1 MSMAAHALTSRR
13 DASALLFGALAGVA
27 ALVAIGALLFE
38 MRWESNDDIAMAMV
52 VHGYGIAAAPSAHL
66 FFSNVLWGHLAQL
79 LDMPSMIP
87 GYSLASL
94 ATLTLAGAGLFVG
107 LAHSGVQRGVC
118 AAAVVLI
125 LARPLLFQ
133 QFTVNAGLVT
143 IAALLAWQHGAR
155 CGRRAALYGGCGL
168 LFIAFLIRAPEACL
182 VLMVALP
189 LLPWS
194 WLARDRHAQ
203 IAIVMLVLA
212 LLAAQVIDH
221 RAYQA
226 PAWQAF
232 TTLNPL
238 RAIFTDFGAREAA
251 RAHPQVVREHG
262 YSANDMELIGSWFFV
277 DPDVADPKR
286 LRALLASLGSAPLVL
301 HSLPLAT
308 RGMRNLWHPDLVA
321 LFAAAVLL
329 GLRQG
334 GWRVAASWAL
344 LLGAI
349 LVIGIAGRSGP
360 LLRVYV
366 PLLSLL
372 VIAPLVWSRL
382 SQRRTAV
389 ALTILIA
396 AAALNGYRVIK
407 QSLGKQQQAAS
418 LRRDLAGFP
427 TQPVVIWGA
436 TFPFELVYPVL
447 GPTPTT
453 QSYQLHGLGVFTLA
467 PFSVAYA
474 QELAGNGFIT
484 RLRSAEGLH
493 LIATQRQVS
502 LLATYCKEHLGGAL
516 ESLPTPPLGALPV
529 SRQRCLGADSLS
541 AAPR

>member
-1 MSMAAHALTSRR
+1 
-13 DASALLFGALAGVA
+13 
-27 ALVAIGALLFE
+27 
-38 MRWESNDDIAMAMV
+38 MV
-52 VHGYGIAAAPSAHL
+52 
-66 FFSNVLWGHLAQL
+66 
-79 LDMPSMIP
+79 
-87 GYSLASL
+87 
-94 ATLTLAGAGLFVG
+94 
-107 LAHSGVQRGVC
+107 
-118 AAAVVLI
+118 
-125 LARPLLFQ
+125 
-133 QFTVNAGLVT
+133 
-143 IAALLAWQHGAR
+143 
-155 CGRRAALYGGCGL
+155 
-168 LFIAFLIRAPEACL
+168 
-182 VLMVALP
+182 
-189 LLPWS
+189 
-194 WLARDRHAQ
+194 
-203 IAIVMLVLA
+203 
-212 LLAAQVIDH
+212 
-221 RAYQA
+221 
-226 PAWQAF
+226 PA
-232 TTLNPL
+232 
-238 RAIFTDFGAREAA
+238 
-251 RAHPQVVREHG
+251 
-262 YSANDMELIGSWFFV
+262 
-277 DPDVADPKR
+277 
-286 LRALLASLGSAPLVL
+286 SAPLAL

-349 LVIGIAGRSGP
+349 LVLGIAGRSGP
-360 LLRVYV
+360 LVRVYV

-389 ALTILIA
+389 VLTILIA

-502 LLATYCKEHLGGAL
+502 LLATYCKEHLAGEL
-516 ESLPTPPLGALPV
+516 KSLPTPPLGALPV
-529 SRQRCLGADSLS
+529 SRQRCLGGG
-541 AAPR
+541 